1 MENDLYYKLDRRRIG
16 NAVIVNNLDK
26 EQSPTRQDVERMSKV
41 LQIIGELSFVLI
53 INSLSSSRSAQVS
66 SPI

>member
-1 MENDLYYKLDRRRIG
+1 MEDLSYKLDRRRVG

-41 LQIIGELSFVLI
+41 LQLIGKLIMNELMFKSCF
-53 INSLSSSRSAQVS
+53 S
-66 SPI
+66 

>member
-1 MENDLYYKLDRRRIG
+1 MEDLSYKLDRRRVG

-41 LQIIGELSFVLI
+41 LQLIGKLIMNEL
-53 INSLSSSRSAQVS
+53 
-66 SPI
+66 

>member
-1 MENDLYYKLDRRRIG
+1 MDTDLYYKLDRRRIG

-41 LQIIGELSFVLI
+41 LQTIGELSMPII
-53 INSLSSSRSAQVS
+53 INSL
-66 SPI
+66 IN

>member
-1 MENDLYYKLDRRRIG
+1 METDLYYKLDRRRIG

-41 LQIIGELSFVLI
+41 LQIIGEL
-53 INSLSSSRSAQVS
+53 
-66 SPI
+66 